1 MIMALLA
8 LVFVA
13 DTREALK
20 EAAVVLGSALGAN
33 RFRRAAEDLASF

>member
-8 LVFVA
+8 LVLA